1 MKTHIFITGD
11 ENNELPMKILE
22 KLLQDM
28 CDKGA

>member
-11 ENNELPMKILE
+11 ENNELLMKILE